1 MGASA
6 QNAEPALAAIDLDQD
21 DWYVAVGDAAGGGET
36 RVLHDAA
43 QLTAFVGSAPV
54 VATVECRNEL
64 ARVAPQIQARF
75 VPRLA
80 SVARTFR
87 AELGGHPCLV
97 FWLGREHAIC
107 GLVKGDDVAA
117 ENADPQLA
125 LFGIFQHFAAN
136 LPGLQAWMKDREK
149 PQRAAAFERFV
160 SNLRDG
166 TTLDVGGGRWM
177 RTPARVPPLLV
188 KEGFQRL
195 RASVDP
201 ERQAAKLVVSGWASA
216 AHWDLAGTLGAEF
229 PDLKLISRPNG
240 SGFYESV
247 AGLMDY
253 GWANP
258 VPGQARPA
266 ALWMPGKSLPAPDPV
281 TAAPSSDSAVK
292 PPPPPPVLEREP
304 LLETAPNTTDTAL
317 EPPTATAPPATAPTV
332 TAPTVTPP
340 PVTAPPVNAP
350 PVTAPQATAPQ
361 ATAPPVTAP
370 PATAPQATAPTI
382 TAPLIPAPPPTP
394 APDLKLEAAELQ
406 SKPVVRLSKAAAA
419 LVGSLGKRGA
429 THRQN
434 LKTYLALA
442 QQSEKLSGIME
453 RGDADAQR
461 KELNSFRDAVALLE
475 KNHKPEDFYGLL
487 DEFASDEPGAVEICN
502 HFGMEPIPLA
512 IGSEVL
518 LSSAK
523 LEVIARKGTG
533 KRARIADIQHR
544 GYRIGAEVIRQPR
557 VSLEFY
563 DVKRTR
569 RRYLLWWV
577 AGALAV
583 LAVVLFLRR
592 PSGIKRAATAAV
604 GEPVSSVW
612 SVPGT
617 RLLVAQSGSG
627 QACNLR
633 IWQAPVWDNPVVLP
647 APCGPVAVSPDGNLA
662 AWSSTDGHLPTITKT
677 NNVPLLT
684 MGPQEHQHDG
694 TITALGFTPDGQFL
708 YSAATDGFV
717 RQWKVQGEYVK
728 DLADPDPPR
737 PFQTLLVAANLVA
750 AGEATSPGARIKVW
764 LAGLEEPVQLKGA
777 NQAIT
782 AMAYDPE
789 SRLFFAGT
797 ADGEILT
804 WKLEGHYD
812 ADHYGE
818 QKVSKGQIIELA
830 PCAGCLHERP
840 VPEKTQT
847 MALAPGARLFVGYAD
862 ALFSWRY
869 ADGKFPQDKP
879 FKFGNSISGAAT
891 VSDGQT
897 TFLAVGGGGDDH
909 SIGIWRIAQ

>member
-6 QNAEPALAAIDLDQD
+6 QPAKQNAEPALAAIDLDQN
-21 DWYVAVGDAAGGGET
+21 DWYVAVGDAAGGGKT
-36 RVLHDAA
+36 RVLRDVS
-43 QLTAFVGSAPV
+43 QLLACVSSAPV
-54 VATVECRNEL
+54 IATEECRGEL

-87 AELGGHPCLV
+87 EEIGGRPCLV
-97 FWLGREHAIC
+97 FWLGRKHAAC
-107 GLVKGDDVAA
+107 GLVKGEDVAA

-125 LFGIFQHFAAN
+125 LFGIFQHLAAD
-136 LPGLQAWMKDREK
+136 LPGLKAWMKDRDE
-149 PQRAAAFERFV
+149 PQQAAAFERFV

-177 RTPARVPPLLV
+177 RTPARIPRPLV

-201 ERQAAKLVVSGWASA
+201 ERQASTLVVSGWASA
-216 AHWDLAGTLGAEF
+216 AHWDLAGTLSAEF
-229 PDLKLISRPNG
+229 PDLRLLSRPNG

-247 AGLMDY
+247 SGLMDY

-258 VPGQARPA
+258 VPGQAKPT
-266 ALWMPGKSLPAPDPV
+266 ALWTPGKSQPEPEEV
-281 TAAPSSDSAVK
+281 IAAPSSDPAVK
-292 PPPPPPVLEREP
+292 QPLPPPLLEREP
-304 LLETAPNTTDTAL
+304 VPETSQNIRDAAL
-317 EPPTATAPPATAPTV
+317 EHL
-332 TAPTVTPP
+332 
-340 PVTAPPVNAP
+340 PVAAP
-350 PVTAPQATAPQ
+350 PVTAPTL
-361 ATAPPVTAP
+361 TPPVAAA
-370 PATAPQATAPTI
+370 PATAATI
-382 TAPLIPAPPPTP
+382 TAPLIPAPPPTT
-394 APDLKLEAAELQ
+394 APDLKFEANDLQ
-406 SKPVVRLSKAAAA
+406 SKQVVCLSKAAAA
-419 LVGSLGKRGA
+419 LVGNLAKRGA
-429 THRQN
+429 THRQS
-434 LKTYLALA
+434 LKPYLALA
-442 QQSEKLSGIME
+442 QQSEKLAGIME
-453 RGDADAQR
+453 RVDAEAQR
-461 KELNSFRDAVALLE
+461 KELNSFRDAIAVLE

-487 DEFASDEPGAVEICN
+487 DEFTSDQPEAVEICKQL
-502 HFGMEPIPLA
+502 GMEPIPLA
-512 IGSEVL
+512 IGSDVL

-544 GYRIGAEVIRQPR
+544 GYRIGADVVRQPR

-569 RRYLLWWV
+569 SRYLVWWL

-583 LAVVLFLRR
+583 LAVVLFLMR
-592 PSGIKRAATAAV
+592 PRGIKRVATAAV
-604 GEPVSSVW
+604 GEPVSSIW

-617 RLLVAQSGSG
+617 RLLVGQSGNG
-627 QACNLR
+627 PLCNLR

-662 AWSSTDGHLPTITKT
+662 AWSSADGHLPTITKT
-677 NNVPLLT
+677 SNVPLLT

-737 PFQTLLVAANLVA
+737 PIQTLLVAASLVA
-750 AGEATSPGARIKVW
+750 AGEATTPGARIKVW
-764 LAGLEEPVQLKGA
+764 LAGREEPVLLEGA
-777 NQAIT
+777 SQAIT

-797 ADGEILT
+797 ADGQLLT
-804 WKLEGHYD
+804 WKLE
-812 ADHYGE
+812 DHYAAVE
-818 QKVSKGQIIELA
+818 KGKYVGLA
-830 PCAGCLHERP
+830 PCSGCLHERP
-840 VPEKTQT
+840 VPERTQT
-847 MALAPGARLFVGYAD
+847 IALAPGARLFVGYAD
-862 ALFSWRY
+862 AVFSWRY
-869 ADGKFPQDKP
+869 ADAKFTHDEP
-879 FKFGNSISGAAT
+879 FSFGNAISGVAA
-891 VSDGQT
+891 VNDGQT
-897 TFLAVGGGGDDH
+897 TFLAVGGGSDNH
-909 SIGIWRIAQ
+909 SIGIWRIAP